1 VSPRPAGG
9 GRARAREK
17 RPSRQKSAREIA
29 LNVLYH
35 VDTRKA
41 FADLLLS
48 RELKRQPLAPRDAAF
63 TTELVNGTL
72 RWRARLDWI
81 LERYVRAGLD
91 TVSPWVLNILRMGVY
106 QLFFLDRIPPHA
118 AVDEAV
124 TLARRYANPGAAG
137 LVNGVLRKILRE
149 GGEVP
154 DPEQVIEDKAAA
166 LSVVGS
172 HPRWMVERW
181 LRRLGEEET
190 RALMLANNRPRP
202 LGLRVNPLRTDRETL
217 RRSLAERGIATEAS
231 PLSRLSLRVTGNLVL
246 AGLPEFE
253 QGTFFV
259 QDESETVVGE
269 LLGAEPGET
278 VLDLAAAPGG
288 KATQIQEGRGSKGL
302 LVAADAAMNRLSRVV
317 ENVARMGVENVGA
330 ICADGR
336 VLALA
341 RPVDRVLIDAPC
353 SGLGVLGRRADAR
366 WRKTE
371 HALRT
376 LAALEAELLGAAA
389 GHVRPGGILVYSVC
403 STEPEEGMD
412 QVRRFLRERPEFELQ
427 DASEFVAPEAVT
439 ERCVLLYPHRHGTD
453 GAFAARFRRKA

>member
-1 VSPRPAGG
+1 VSARPAGG
-9 GRARAREK
+9 GRSREK
-17 RPSRQKSAREIA
+17 RPPRQKSAREIA
-29 LNVLYH
+29 LIVLYH

-63 TTELVNGTL
+63 ATELVNGTL
-72 RWRARLDWI
+72 RWRARLDWV

-91 TVSPWVLNILRMGVY
+91 TLSPWVHNILRMGVY
-106 QLFFLDRIPPHA
+106 QLLFLDRVPAHA

-124 TLARRYANPGAAG
+124 TLTKRYANPGAAG

-154 DPEQVIEDKAAA
+154 DPERVIEDSAGA
-166 LSVVGS
+166 LAVVGS
-172 HPRWMVERW
+172 HPRWLVERW

-190 RALMLANNRPRP
+190 RALMLANNQPRP

-217 RRSLAERGIATEAS
+217 HRSLAARGVATEAS

-269 LLGAEPGET
+269 LVGAEPGET

-302 LVAADAAMNRLSRVV
+302 LIAVDTVMNRLSRVK
-317 ENVARMGVENVGA
+317 ENVARMGVDNVG
-330 ICADGR
+330 IVCADGR

-341 RPVDRVLIDAPC
+341 RPVDRVLVDAPC

-371 HALRT
+371 ASLRS
-376 LAALEAELLGAAA
+376 LVALERELLQAGAT
-389 GHVRPGGILVYSVC
+389 HVRPGGILVYSVC
-403 STEPEEGMD
+403 STEPEEGME

-427 DASEFVAPEAVT
+427 DASEFVASEAVT

-453 GAFAARFRRKA
+453 GAFAARMRRKG